1 MATFSNGTVLK
12 IGTTTISELTS
23 ISAPNLSADTI
34 DVTNLSSSGRYRE
47 FIQGLRDGGEITMEG
62 FLTTAS
68 ANTIVTQLNTSS
80 TATATVDFATSPS
93 VTRFTATVICTAFS
107 SEAPVDGAIPFSAT
121 FKVTGQPTLGQ
132 I

>member
-80 TATATVDFATSPS
+80 TATATVDFATNPS